1 MEHILSK
8 GWCKKGVM
16 KPGDVTLLIR
26 IPVYHAKSPSFG
38 PQNSINGMAA
48 PQTLALGRYRQKD
61 QVFTVI
67 HSTWET

>member
-26 IPVYHAKSPSFG
+26 VPVYYAQTPSSG
-38 PQNSINGMAA
+38 PQNSIHGMAA
-48 PQTLALGRYRQKD
+48 PQILALRRYRQKD

-67 HSTWET
+67 LST